1 MALELIPTSR
11 SQLGSD
17 VLKGTTG
24 QPTTRCLSNNIVP
37 DRARDDRT
45 VFMGLSMTA
54 CPFFSSRTQNG
65 PRGVR
70 IEVASQ

>member
-11 SQLGSD
+11 SQLSSD
-17 VLKGTTG
+17 VLKSTTE
-24 QPTTRCLSNNIVP
+24 QPSTRCLPNNTIP
-37 DRARDDRT
+37 DRARDDWKGL
-45 VFMGLSMTA
+45 MGLSMTA

-70 IEVASQ
+70 IEVAGQ

>member
-17 VLKGTTG
+17 VLKGTIG
-24 QPTTRCLSNNIVP
+24 QPTTRCLPNNIVP
-37 DRARDDRT
+37 NQARDDQKGL
-45 VFMGLSMTA
+45 MGLSMTA
-54 CPFFSSRTQNG
+54 CPFFSSKTQNG